1 MASTLFIFFD
11 DYAKGE
17 TDMKNNRGLLMDI
30 FCGLASFAWFLLCLV
45 LIMVIFHYFFG

>member
-1 MASTLFIFFD
+1 MASALPIFFD

-17 TDMKNNRGLLMDI
+17 TDMKNNRGLLLDI
-30 FCGLASFAWFLLCLV
+30 LYGLASFAWFLLCLV